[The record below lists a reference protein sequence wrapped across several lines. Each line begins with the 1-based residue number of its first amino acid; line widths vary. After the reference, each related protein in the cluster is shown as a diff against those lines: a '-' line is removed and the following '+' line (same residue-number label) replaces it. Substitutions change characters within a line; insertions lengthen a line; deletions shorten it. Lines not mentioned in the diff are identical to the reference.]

1 MSVERTLRLYG
12 PLADR
17 TGYTVLTANI
27 RSVGE
32 AVRFLVA
39 NWPEMEALIASYD
52 WQIFS
57 GLCNLGADEILHP
70 LGSSED
76 IHLIPIISGSGAAGL
91 RIVGGILLVAASFAV
106 PGVAL
111 AGLALGPVM
120 FGAGI
125 SLVLGGVSQLL
136 APTVATAAKARDPK
150 EVNSYSISGVQLTS
164 RQGLP
169 VNVPYG
175 EIVMG
180 AIVISAGVTTAEL
193 PGTKSGDRSITIG
206 EAIAATGKR

>member
-1 MSVERTLRLYG
+1 VERTLRLYG

-17 TGYTVLTANI
+17 TGHTVLTANI
-27 RSVGE
+27 GSIAE

-39 NWPEMEALIASYD
+39 NWPDLETLIAGYD
-52 WQIFS
+52 WKVFS
-57 GLCNLGADEILHP
+57 GASNLGADEIHHP
-70 LGSSED
+70 LGRADE
-76 IHLIPIISGSGAAGL
+76 IHLIPVISGSGAAGL
-91 RIVGGILLVAASFAV
+91 KVVGGILLVAASFAV

-111 AGLALGPVM
+111 AGIALGPVM
-120 FGAGI
+120 FGAGL
-125 SLVLGGVSQLL
+125 SLALGGVSQLL

-193 PGTKSGDRSITIG
+193 PGANAGDRSITIE
-206 EAIAATGKR
+206 EAILATGKR